1 LSAGA
6 IGLFVLAVYR
16 ITSAPTASFWDCGE
30 LIACSYTLG
39 IPHPPGTPLFV
50 LLGRLFALLPVARE
64 PAARIGFLTSL
75 FSAVSCSLAYLLI
88 LKLIKGQ
95 RSGNRVQ
102 RPVAGTS
109 MPGNQTPDHRPPT
122 PAFARLPHFAGLCGA
137 LALGFAFSVWD
148 NAVETEVYGPVT
160 MVALLVML
168 WAVNWREKV
177 EQGIRD
183 NRLVLASIFLI
194 LLSAGVHFTPMLALF
209 ALLVFWLVV
218 ERRSVLDLRLIEFF
232 GGFLVILTM
241 DSMQG
246 RALPLKL
253 AVAVVLLGL
262 LFMGVWLMERTPKR
276 NSNVEARNPKQGTNE
291 LRNRFRIS
299 DFGFRISSVWWGL
312 LALVG
317 MLAVAYLAGFDP
329 HTGRDLIV
337 DDLVLF
343 LASPSSA
350 LVERWLANWGLVVGF
365 IAAYLGY
372 LIWLRT
378 RNRLDARY
386 VTLGLFLILLA
397 GTVQYF
403 LMVRARTHPLI
414 NEADPSNWSSFVS
427 VLKREQYDPMK
438 LYPRK
443 TMFMEEI
450 DYLRNRNPQLGL
462 LAGYFEQIKL
472 YVRYLLWQWAGPDN
486 LDMVAYSRNW
496 FFPFQ
501 RFNPLPAL
509 VGLLVTA
516 FGVIGIADRWRRDK
530 RTLLLIGVAFLVSSL
545 GLLTYLNLKIS
556 PSDPRNTMYGM
567 GEGMHFVE
575 VRERD
580 YFFAFS
586 FVFYAVFIGLGVHAF
601 LLWLKTRTRHGK
613 GGFRGAVAVVL
624 LLVMAPMLFNF
635 RAVSRIGDWV
645 PAEYGYDM
653 LAGCDDG
660 GVLFTNG
667 DNDTFPLWFVQMVPT
682 RIAGYADGFLRPAKP
697 GRGVMVANLSLI
709 NTDWYVRQMIDWG
722 APLSFSAAA
731 LDSLPVDGYNS
742 MPNNSFQF
750 KDLVIRDLLATNTGM
765 KLRWGK
771 EYIRVPDPRGE
782 GLVGVAAHED
792 EYEAARAEYD
802 TLTRTA
808 SSAQAFLDASTRFR
822 KWCHDQR
829 FSIAEIELT
838 DRMPRYRVL
847 AAQRAGL
854 DTVDKERR
862 SFAKWLD
869 RGDYGMP
876 SAEFVKYVVANY
888 HGQRP
893 IYFATTV
900 QEDYLDDVR
909 KGDSLY
915 LSMEGLVQ
923 RVVNRPG
930 PAEPRER
937 ALDGPKTAKLLD
949 SIYVLRSMSD
959 KRVRKDENSRGMFT
973 NFLLAGVKLADQYYG
988 PSGQY
993 DRARATLRHI
1003 AQMDFNP
1010 EQRMPLYEGLYR
1022 FSYLAG
1028 DFPAALAYLDSLRM
1042 TVTDAPTLQHLVF
1055 QRSFLSQLQG
1065 DFAGATGLISSLAT
1079 RVSQKNIVTVFDTI
1093 YAGYARYKGF
1103 PAAHSVLDR
1112 WRAYNPR
1119 DSMPVWIGRG
1129 LDEVEQ
1135 SINQT
1140 TNEPGNQGNR
1150 GLKLSPSNP

>member
-1 LSAGA
+1 LAAGA
-6 IGLFVLAVYR
+6 IGLFVLVVYR

-75 FSAVSCSLAYLLI
+75 FSAISCSLAYLLI
-88 LKLIKGQ
+88 VKLVKGVGSREQGGKPNGKGQ
-95 RSGNRVQ
+95 VGGGES
-102 RPVAGTS
+102 ADTS
-109 MPGNQTPDHRPPT
+109 HQPPAT
-122 PAFARLPHFAGLCGA
+122 SHYSYLPHFAGLCGA

-177 EQGIRD
+177 EQGISD

-194 LLSAGVHFTPMLALF
+194 LLSAGLHFTPMLALF

-232 GGFLVILTM
+232 GGFLIILTL
-241 DSMQG
+241 DSMAG

-253 AVAVVLLGL
+253 VVAVVLLGL
-262 LFMGVWLMERTPKR
+262 LFLGVWLMER
-276 NSNVEARNPKQGTNE
+276 SART
-291 LRNRFRIS
+291 RAVF
-299 DFGFRISSVWWGL
+299 WGL
-312 LALVG
+312 LALAG
-317 MLAVAYLAGFDP
+317 MLVVAYFAGLDP

-343 LASPSSA
+343 LASPTSA

-365 IAAYLGY
+365 VAAYAGY
-372 LIWLRT
+372 LIWLKT
-378 RNRLDARY
+378 RNRLDTRY
-386 VTLGLFLILLA
+386 VALGLFLILLA

-403 LMVRARTHPLI
+403 LIVRARTHPLI
-414 NEADPSNWSSFVS
+414 NEADPSSWSNFVS

-443 TMFMEEI
+443 TMFMEET
-450 DYLRNRNPQLGL
+450 DYFSNRNPQLGL

-509 VGLLVTA
+509 VGLIITA
-516 FGVIGIADRWRRDK
+516 FGVIGIADQWRRDK

-556 PSDPRNTMYGM
+556 PSDPRNIFFGA

-601 LLWLKTRTRHGK
+601 LHWLKTRTKHSR
-613 GGFRGAVAVVL
+613 GGFRGAVTVVL
-624 LLVMAPMLFNF
+624 LLVMAPILFNF
-635 RAVSRIGDWV
+635 RSVSRIGDWI

-653 LAGCDDG
+653 LASCDDG

-682 RIAGYADGFLRPAKP
+682 RVAGYRDGFKKPVKP
-697 GRGVMVANLSLI
+697 GKGVMVANLSLI
-709 NTDWYVRQMIDWG
+709 NTDWYVRQMIEWG

-731 LDSLPVDGYNS
+731 LDSLPTDGYYS
-742 MPNNSFQF
+742 MPDNSFLF
-750 KDLVIRDLLATNTGM
+750 KDLVIRDMLATNTGM

-771 EYIRVPDPRGE
+771 EFMRVPDPRGE
-782 GLVGVAAHED
+782 GFVGVGVHDD
-792 EYEAARAEYD
+792 EYETARAEYD
-802 TLTRTA
+802 TLTRAA
-808 SSAQAFLDASTRFR
+808 SSAQAFLAASTQFGA
-822 KWCHDQR
+822 WCLDHR
-829 FSIAEIELT
+829 FSIAGIELAA
-838 DRMPRYRVL
+838 RMPRYQAL
-847 AAQRAGL
+847 AVQRAGP
-854 DTVDKERR
+854 DTIARERQ
-862 SFAKWLD
+862 SFAKWLE

-876 SAEFVKYVVANY
+876 SSEFVKYVVANY
-888 HGQRP
+888 HGRRP
-893 IYFATTV
+893 IYFSTTV
-900 QEDYLDDVR
+900 QEDYLVDVR

-937 ALDGPKTAKLLD
+937 SMDGPKTAKLLD
-949 SIYVLRSMSD
+949 SVYVLTSMSD
-959 KRVRKDENSRGMFT
+959 KRVKKDENSRGMFT

-988 PSGQY
+988 PAGQY
-993 DRARATLRHI
+993 GRARATLRHI
-1003 AQMDFNP
+1003 AQMDFDP
-1010 EQRMPLYEGLYR
+1010 DQRVPLYEGLYR
-1022 FSYLAG
+1022 FSYLAE
-1028 DFPAALAYLDSLRM
+1028 DYPAALAYLDSLRM

-1079 RVSQKNIVTVFDTI
+1079 RVSQRNIVTVFDTI

-1103 PAAHSVLDR
+1103 PAVHSVLDR
-1112 WRAYNPR
+1112 WRVYNPR

-1129 LDEVEQ
+1129 LDEVEKL
-1135 SINQT
+1135 SNQVT
-1140 TNEPGNQGNR
+1140 KEPRNQGIRESR
-1150 GLKLSPSNP
+1150 GKSAVPRIPEPQIP